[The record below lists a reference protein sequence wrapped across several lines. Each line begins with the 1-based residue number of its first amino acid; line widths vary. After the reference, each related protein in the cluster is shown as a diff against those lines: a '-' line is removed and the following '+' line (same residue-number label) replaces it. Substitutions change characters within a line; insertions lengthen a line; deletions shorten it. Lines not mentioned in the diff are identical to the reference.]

1 MADFQTEM
9 TQKLRA
15 GGEEGI
21 RIFLGMSKLVRKNS
35 GNQGI
40 AEWVKVGYP
49 ALPVSTANPTRLTP
63 ACESDDISPD
73 GRSLQVDLVSH
84 CRAVPVAGSIAGRDS
99 HPSTSAQCAASSIGE
114 APGLHQYRP
123 PGVCGTLWS
132 DAECAGSVETPQ
144 AGNGDPL
151 GSRGLSS
158 LLALEVPTS
167 RRAAKGIG

>member
-49 ALPVSTANPTRLTP
+49 ALPLKDQQVVLALLLDSYLQHEGSRI
-63 ACESDDISPD
+63 EIS
-73 GRSLQVDLVSH
+73 
-84 CRAVPVAGSIAGRDS
+84 
-99 HPSTSAQCAASSIGE
+99 
-114 APGLHQYRP
+114 
-123 PGVCGTLWS
+123 S
-132 DAECAGSVETPQ
+132 DATARES
-144 AGNGDPL
+144 
-151 GSRGLSS
+151 
-158 LLALEVPTS
+158 
-167 RRAAKGIG
+167 